1 MALVRNSKRIVARP
15 GDPSPYLQ
23 PDSEITVDD
32 YGVMRGTAVFEFPKD
47 LAPILTPQL
56 NLSRHPKEPRL
67 TCYEVSLKYSK
78 LQTCVATAQYIGLLY
93 DPSLPK
99 IEFAGGSGQ
108 DDIETHPDFF
118 EFAGDVDNPIN
129 GAEFDQETGAF
140 KAFTN
145 YKDYPE
151 FAGVEQYIV
160 PSVIVNYSYYQ
171 SSAPSLAA
179 VGRVFGGVP
188 GFRRPPNVRN
198 FLLVG
203 MPYRQVANIY
213 FVTEQYLG
221 SDQRGWSRT
230 IYGA

>member
-32 YGVMRGTAVFEFPKD
+32 YGVMRGTAVFEFPSV

-78 LQTCVATAQYIGLLY
+78 LQTAVATAQYIGLLY

-99 IEFAGGSGQ
+99 VEFAGGSGQ
-108 DDIETHPDFF
+108 DPIETHPDFAD
-118 EFAGDVDNPIN
+118 FAGTPDDPKN
-129 GAEFDQETGAF
+129 GAVFDENTGEFRA
-140 KAFTN
+140 
-145 YKDYPE
+145 
-151 FAGVEQYIV
+151 FAGQNSFLGVNAYIV
-160 PSVIVNYSYYQ
+160 PSVIVNYSYYT
-171 SSAPSLAA
+171 SSIPSLGN
-179 VGRVFGGVP
+179 VGRIFNSVP
-188 GFRRPPNVRN
+188 GFNRPPNVRN

-203 MPYRQVANIY
+203 MPYRQTANIF

-221 SDQRGWSRT
+221 SGRRPWNTR
-230 IYGA
+230 IY

>member
-32 YGVMRGTAVFEFPKD
+32 YGVMRGTAVFEFPAA
-47 LAPILTPQL
+47 LAPILTPAL
-56 NLSRHPKEPRL
+56 NISRHPKEPRL

-78 LQTCVATAQYIGLLY
+78 LQTAVATAQYIGLLY

-108 DDIETHPDFF
+108 DPIETHPDFVD
-118 EFAGDVDNPIN
+118 FAGTPEDPQN
-129 GAEFDQETGAF
+129 GATFDENTGEFIG
-140 KAFTN
+140 FTEPGN
-145 YKDYPE
+145 
-151 FAGVEQYIV
+151 FQGVRSYIV
-160 PSVIVNYSYYQ
+160 PSVIVNYSYYT
-171 SSAPSLAA
+171 SSAPSLAS
-179 VGRVFGGVP
+179 VGRIFGGVP

-203 MPYRQVANIY
+203 MPYRQTANIY

-221 SDQRGWSRT
+221 SGERGWNRE
-230 IYGA
+230 IY